1 MKSKRMEKRQEHG
14 IYKSRIV
21 KRFVLLEFF
30 LFSSKNFQVS
40 PNFHLCKEEGYL
52 KKERDFPFIS
62 HPPASFLKFQTLL
75 FFFFLPPIQKFFTIF
90 FNNSNSPLFRKW
102 KIENKIGKK
111 KE

>member
-1 MKSKRMEKRQEHG
+1 MKSKRMEKRQEDG

-75 FFFFLPPIQKFFTIF
+75 FFFFTSDKKILCDFF
-90 FNNSNSPLFRKW
+90 
-102 KIENKIGKK
+102 
-111 KE
+111 